1 MSNLILAYQA
11 LAALGWQQSLGRDAK
26 GKAYLAFTKDGEW
39 LHITADSASGPRQS
53 VEPYGEGRTA
63 NIVKHPLLAEMDLKT
78 CEGGGE

>member
-1 MSNLILAYQA
+1 MPFELKVIAEPGSETECGGCILKGEHCKHFQKRVRLWNL
-11 LAALGWQQSLGRDAK
+11 
-26 GKAYLAFTKDGEW
+26 
-39 LHITADSASGPRQS
+39 TADSASGPRQS